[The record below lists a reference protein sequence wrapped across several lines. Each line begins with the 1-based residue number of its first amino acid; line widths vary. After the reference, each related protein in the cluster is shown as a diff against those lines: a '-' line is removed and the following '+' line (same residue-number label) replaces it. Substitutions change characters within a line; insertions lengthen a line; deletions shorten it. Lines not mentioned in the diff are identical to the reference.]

1 MQVSENGSVAA
12 LPSRASL
19 RESSTSPRQPES
31 HETTSIMGLP
41 FDRLDHPTLIRQFLD
56 SVRERNG
63 GWIVTPNL
71 DILRQF
77 TTCPDSRRLI
87 LAASHRVA
95 DGQPIVWASRLVGR
109 PVPGR
114 VPGSELVLS
123 LPEAAARA
131 GLSVFLVGGNPGV
144 AAAAAAR
151 LEARCPGLERVES
164 YCPPYGFEDDPREL
178 AKIKTALKTARPGL
192 VLIGLGFP
200 KQERLIRLLRSE
212 MSETW
217 FVGVGI
223 SLSFLAGDQ
232 PRAPV
237 ALQRLG
243 LEWLHRLAHEPRRL
257 FRRYVMHG
265 LPFGIRLLTWAV
277 IERLSGQQPALA
289 EDGSAAYVNGGAG
302 HSSDTEAA
310 SDSAVDPP
318 LAA

>member
-1 MQVSENGSVAA
+1 
-12 LPSRASL
+12 
-19 RESSTSPRQPES
+19 
-31 HETTSIMGLP
+31 MGLP
-41 FDRLDHPTLIRQFLD
+41 FDRLDHPTLIRLFLD
-56 SVRERNG
+56 AVSERNG

-77 TTCPDSRRLI
+77 TRCPDSRQLI
-87 LAASHRVA
+87 LSASHRIA

-114 VPGSELVLS
+114 VPGSDLVLS
-123 LPEAAARA
+123 LPQAAARA
-131 GLSVFLVGGNPGV
+131 GLSVFLLGGNPGV

-151 LEARCPGLERVES
+151 LEAQCPGLGRVGS
-164 YCPPYGFEDDPREL
+164 YCPPYGFENDPSEL
-178 AKIKTALKTARPGL
+178 AKIKQVLESARPSL

-200 KQERLIRLLRSE
+200 KQERLIRVLRSE
-212 MSETW
+212 MPDTW

-232 PRAPV
+232 PRAPA

-257 FRRYVMHG
+257 FRRYVMQG
-265 LPFGIRLLTWAV
+265 FPFGIRLLAWAV
-277 IERLSGQQPALA
+277 IQRLFGHQHALA
-289 EDGSAAYVNGGAG
+289 DRGSAAYVNGRSEQ
-302 HSSDTEAA
+302 SSETAA
-310 SDSAVDPP
+310 LSDSAVDPP

>member
-1 MQVSENGSVAA
+1 MTVNENGSVAA
-12 LPSRASL
+12 LPSAASD
-19 RESSTSPRQPES
+19 RGSSTLTQRETR
-31 HETTSIMGLP
+31 ETTSIMGLP
-41 FDRLDHPTLIRQFLD
+41 FDRLDRPTLIRLFLD
-56 SVRERNG
+56 GVRERNG

-77 TTCPDSRRLI
+77 TRCPESRRLI

-114 VPGSELVLS
+114 VAGSDLVLS

-131 GLSVFLVGGNPGV
+131 GLSVFLLGGNPGV
-144 AAAAAAR
+144 AAAAASR
-151 LEARCPGLERVES
+151 LEAQCPGLQRVGS
-164 YCPPYGFEDDPREL
+164 YCPPRGFENDPTEL
-178 AKIKTALKTARPGL
+178 AEIKKALKSARPAL

-200 KQERLIRLLRSE
+200 KQERLIRLLRPE
-212 MSETW
+212 LPDTW

-232 PRAPV
+232 PRAPA

-243 LEWLHRLAHEPRRL
+243 LEWLHRLVHEPRRL
-257 FRRYVMHG
+257 FRRYVMQG
-265 LPFGIRLLTWAV
+265 FPFGIRLLTWAV
-277 IERLSGQQPALA
+277 RERVLGHERALG
-289 EDGSAAYVNGGAG
+289 EGGSAAYVDGPPEHG
-302 HSSDTEAA
+302 SDAEAPA
-310 SDSAVDPP
+310 DSAVDPP

>member
-1 MQVSENGSVAA
+1 MTVSENGSVVVFPSAA
-12 LPSRASL
+12 SF
-19 RESSTSPRQPES
+19 RESSASRAEPEA
-31 HETTSIMGLP
+31 HDATSIMGLP
-41 FDRLDHPTLIRQFLD
+41 FDRLDHPTLIRLFLD
-56 SVRERNG
+56 GVRERKG

-77 TTCPDSRRLI
+77 TRCPESRRLI

-114 VPGSELVLS
+114 VPGSDLVLS

-131 GLSVFLVGGNPGV
+131 GLSVFLLGGNPGV
-144 AAAAAAR
+144 AAAAAER
-151 LEARCPGLERVES
+151 LEAHCPRLKPVGS

-178 AKIKTALKTARPGL
+178 AKIERAVKSARPAL

-212 MSETW
+212 MSDTW

-232 PRAPV
+232 PRAP
-237 ALQRLG
+237 ALLQRLS
-243 LEWLHRLAHEPRRL
+243 LEWLHRLTHEPRRL
-257 FRRYVMHG
+257 FRRYVMQG
-265 LPFGIRLLTWAV
+265 LPFAIRLLAWAV
-277 IERLSGQQPALA
+277 TERLF
-289 EDGSAAYVNGGAG
+289 G
-302 HSSDTEAA
+302 HQR
-310 SDSAVDPP
+310 AV
-318 LAA
+318 